1 MLPTSQCTAQL
12 FTQPKFKTLNYRLF
26 PSSCPRVPEGLW
38 FLLASLALPAPG
50 YPGRTH
56 YLNLQIQIWTQP
68 SGAGSR
74 PGKGLLPHNFPY
86 CFVNTRTK
94 APHKLQLLCNMS
106 LSSGASAL
114 TGPFPVSLAPNSL
127 CYGGEVL
134 PRFYYI
140 LRIRFHFCHAPG
152 HLLER

>member
-12 FTQPKFKTLNYRLF
+12 FTQPKFKTLDYRLF

-38 FLLASLALPAPG
+38 SLLASLALPAPG
-50 YPGRTH
+50 YPERTH
-56 YLNLQIQIWTQP
+56 YLNPQIQIWTQP

-74 PGKGLLPHNFPY
+74 PGKGLLPHHFPY